1 MSGNRRA
8 RGRSFSLLLDMIF
21 VLSLAEREE
30 AGLVADVC
38 LRRLTYA
45 EVGRERG
52 GGFKFTLAMP
62 PQASGDYG
70 ETARGT
76 EGTLFTFVT
85 GTNVQILTLR
95 TDF

>member
-1 MSGNRRA
+1 MPGKPRA
-8 RGRSFSLLLDMIF
+8 RKRSFSLLLDMIL
-21 VLSLAEREE
+21 VLSVAERKE
-30 AGLVADVC
+30 AGLGADAC

-52 GGFKFTLAMP
+52 GGFKFTLAMS
-62 PQASGDYG
+62 PQASGDSG

-76 EGTLFTFVT
+76 LFTFFT

>member
-8 RGRSFSLLLDMIF
+8 RGRSFSLLLDMIL
-21 VLSLAEREE
+21 VLRLAEREE

-52 GGFKFTLAMP
+52 GGF
-62 PQASGDYG
+62 SC
-70 ETARGT
+70 
-76 EGTLFTFVT
+76 
-85 GTNVQILTLR
+85 
-95 TDF
+95 